1 MQKIAV
7 RGGYLDVEVID
18 LTPPWVVNAPT
29 VILHHGIGIDM
40 NIWSGWLPQLVDSFR
55 IVRFNMRDF
64 GKSAVPS
71 PDAGLE
77 IGTFVDD
84 VIAVANAT
92 GTPRFHLLAE
102 SFGGMVSLTTAIR
115 HPSRVMSATLLS
127 TPHCGAD
134 IRPLGGWPALAQSA
148 EGMRLWNDEMMAG
161 RFTPNGIEEG
171 AAAWFRSVQEGT
183 SPAWLST
190 MARLI
195 TRTDLS
201 DALPALD
208 MPVLLISGDASP
220 YVGVSQV
227 ARLKALLPDA
237 QVQILAGARHGIA
250 FSHPA
255 QSASAFREFMASA
268 PFFHPQAYFDTKR
281 HHEK

>member
-18 LTPPWVVNAPT
+18 LTPPWIVDAPT
-29 VILHHGIGIDM
+29 VIFHHGIGIDM
-40 NIWSGWLPQLVDSFR
+40 NIWSGWLPQLVGAFR

-64 GKSAVPS
+64 GESAVPLS
-71 PDAGLE
+71 DAELD
-77 IGTFVDD
+77 IDTFADD

-92 GTPRFHLLAE
+92 GTSRFHLIAE
-102 SFGGMVSLTTAIR
+102 SFGGMVSLNTAIR
-115 HPSRVMSATLLS
+115 RPDRVRSATLLS

-134 IRPLGGWPALAQSA
+134 IRPLSGWPELTQSA
-148 EGMRLWNDEMMAG
+148 EGMSQWNDEMMAG
-161 RFTPNGIEEG
+161 RFTPHGIEAC
-171 AAAWFRSVQEGT
+171 AAAWFRTVQEGT

-190 MARLI
+190 MTRLI

-208 MPVLLISGDASP
+208 VPVLLISGDASP

-227 ARLKALLPDA
+227 ARLKALLPDS
-237 QVQILAGARHGIA
+237 QVQILAGARHGVA

-255 QSASAFREFMASA
+255 QSASAFRAFMASA
-268 PFFHPQAYFDTKR
+268 PFFHPKA
-281 HHEK
+281 